1 MVTKKEVNAEEEG
14 SVMVMEKRR
23 LLLERKE
30 DRLNAFD
37 AVNNTC

>member
-1 MVTKKEVNAEEEG
+1 MTEKEVDAEEEG
-14 SVMVMEKRR
+14 SVMVVERRR

-37 AVNNTC
+37 VANNIC